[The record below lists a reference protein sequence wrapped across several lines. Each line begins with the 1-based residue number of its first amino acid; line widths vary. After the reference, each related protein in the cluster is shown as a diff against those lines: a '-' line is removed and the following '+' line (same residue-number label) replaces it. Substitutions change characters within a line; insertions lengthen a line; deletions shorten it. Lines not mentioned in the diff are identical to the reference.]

1 MAKVT
6 VMNLNRY
13 QRVIEINGG
22 DKISLPI
29 VKFPPFKLR
38 AAMVEKD
45 PVIWLH
51 LLETYNQYF
60 TYLMSE
66 GHLEQLEDSTYENL
80 CMFIKS
86 YLKELSNEEG
96 KLLSLGMNTNVCE
109 QLQVLRSWVLT
120 VIKTCGLLHL
130 QISCDVLWDFV
141 RLYVKENPGTVR
153 LLIDGSLK
161 PAINTQKAQI
171 NRIYQLHQHLKQ
183 LIETSKF
190 TRVDLK
196 ALENLLSAGDIHTK
210 PFTNQFLTTKWAEI
224 LESWF
229 SSDLKPLRDISIKIG
244 ILSYL
249 TASEDRIVELIS
261 ESNVFDLESLH
272 FHPLMGS
279 LLINEQFQAHFSG
292 LKAKLPFL
300 RALLTKN
307 NNKAP
312 TISVEDVQTII
323 EVFPHLTV
331 GQVERRLQA
340 HDGDVERTINSFFES
355 PTETDKAP
363 LIDEVTRNKQEEMK
377 NTNFESELGKAD
389 RFSKPDEVTARDHVP
404 DEVRNKTLTRAL
416 ALLYQADEDEKD
428 DTYDDA
434 EVQRDALGNLDSD
447 DRQSANGNNHDKIE
461 GHLWELLKENKELF
475 NRSNRNSTARK
486 ELKTSTSWSDEQIEG
501 WARMLERSPKRAQI
515 LEERYMFRGNVRTG
529 KRAFVQNKNESAAA
543 QNKTERNNSV
553 REAKGNSVAPKSTQQ
568 NGASDKKKQNA
579 RKEKHKSARAN
590 HNRKSGHDKKIS
602 GVSP

>member
-1 MAKVT
+1 
-6 VMNLNRY
+6 MNLNRY
-13 QRVIEINGG
+13 ERVIEINGD

-86 YLKELSNEEG
+86 YLRELSDEEG

-153 LLIDGSLK
+153 LLVDGSLK

-183 LIETSKF
+183 LIESSKF

-196 ALENLLSAGDIHTK
+196 ALENLLSAGDKHTK
-210 PFTNQFLTTKWAEI
+210 PFTNQFLTAKWADI

-229 SSDLKPLRDISIKIG
+229 SSDLKPLRDISKKIG
-244 ILSYL
+244 VLSYL
-249 TASEDRIVELIS
+249 TASEDRIVELIP
-261 ESNVFDLESLH
+261 ELNVFDLESLH
-272 FHPLMGS
+272 FHPFLGS
-279 LLINEQFQAHFSG
+279 LLISEQFQIHFSG
-292 LKAKLPFL
+292 IKAKLPFL
-300 RALLTKN
+300 RPLFAKN
-307 NNKAP
+307 ANKSHSLRA
-312 TISVEDVQTII
+312 EDVQTIL

-331 GQVERRLQA
+331 GQIERRLQA
-340 HDGDVERTINSFFES
+340 YDCDVERTINSFFES
-355 PTETDKAP
+355 PTEADKAP
-363 LIDEVTRNKQEEMK
+363 LVDEVTRNKHEEMK
-377 NTNFESELGKAD
+377 DINFESELRKAD
-389 RFSKPDEVTARDHVP
+389 RLPKSDEVSNRDHVP
-404 DEVRNKTLTRAL
+404 DEIRNKTLTRAL

-434 EVQRDALGNLDSD
+434 EVQRDALGNLDSE
-447 DRQSANGNNHDKIE
+447 DRQSANGNANDNIE
-461 GHLWELLKENKELF
+461 AHLWQLLKVNKELF
-475 NRSNRNSTARK
+475 DRSSRSSKARK
-486 ELKTSTSWSDEQIEG
+486 ELKSKTSWSDEQIEG

-515 LEERYMFRGNVRTG
+515 LEEKYMFRGNIRTG
-529 KRAFVQNKNESAAA
+529 KRAFVQNKNEGVAA
-543 QNKTERNNSV
+543 QNKTERNDNAREV
-553 REAKGNSVAPKSTQQ
+553 RSSSTAPKAAHQ
-568 NGASDKKKQNA
+568 NGTADKKKQNA

-602 GVSP
+602 RVLP

>member
-1 MAKVT
+1 M
-6 VMNLNRY
+6 
-13 QRVIEINGG
+13 
-22 DKISLPI
+22 
-29 VKFPPFKLR
+29 
-38 AAMVEKD
+38 
-45 PVIWLH
+45 
-51 LLETYNQYF
+51 
-60 TYLMSE
+60 
-66 GHLEQLEDSTYENL
+66 
-80 CMFIKS
+80 
-86 YLKELSNEEG
+86 
-96 KLLSLGMNTNVCE
+96 
-109 QLQVLRSWVLT
+109 
-120 VIKTCGLLHL
+120 
-130 QISCDVLWDFV
+130 
-141 RLYVKENPGTVR
+141 
-153 LLIDGSLK
+153 
-161 PAINTQKAQI
+161 
-171 NRIYQLHQHLKQ
+171 
-183 LIETSKF
+183 
-190 TRVDLK
+190 
-196 ALENLLSAGDIHTK
+196 
-210 PFTNQFLTTKWAEI
+210 
-224 LESWF
+224 
-229 SSDLKPLRDISIKIG
+229 
-244 ILSYL
+244 
-249 TASEDRIVELIS
+249 
-261 ESNVFDLESLH
+261 
-272 FHPLMGS
+272 
-279 LLINEQFQAHFSG
+279 
-292 LKAKLPFL
+292 
-300 RALLTKN
+300 
-307 NNKAP
+307 
-312 TISVEDVQTII
+312 
-323 EVFPHLTV
+323 TV